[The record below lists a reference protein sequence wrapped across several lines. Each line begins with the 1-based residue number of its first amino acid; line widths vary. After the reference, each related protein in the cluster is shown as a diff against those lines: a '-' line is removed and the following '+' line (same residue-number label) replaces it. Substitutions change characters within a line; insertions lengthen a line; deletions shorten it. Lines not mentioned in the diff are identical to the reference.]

1 MTDHIDPP
9 HGEDPATQKWLDG
22 RVMEAHHLSDEDR
35 AAVTGLP
42 AGAAMLV
49 GIGGQTAGARYVLRG
64 EALTVGRSEDADVFL
79 PASSVSRRHAWLTR
93 HGHGFVVQD
102 EGSLNGTTVDGE
114 SVESAPLRDGCEV
127 QFGTCR
133 FLYVEAHS

>member
-22 RVMEAHHLSDEDR
+22 RVMEAHQLSDEDR

-64 EALTVGRSEDADVFL
+64 RPSPWAGPRTPTCSSPP
-79 PASSVSRRHAWLTR
+79 PASP
-93 HGHGFVVQD
+93 D
-102 EGSLNGTTVDGE
+102 GTPG
-114 SVESAPLRDGCEV
+114 
-127 QFGTCR
+127 
-133 FLYVEAHS
+133 